1 ARGWGTE
8 WGPRAPRRGGRGG
21 APGCG
26 GGAGGGR
33 AGRSPGEGRW
43 AAPPPPSRSAGV
55 VRSTSATRPSRQRTA
70 ESPTAVSTQVV
81 GCVVVVGGATG
92 TVVVEAFWPGIV
104 VVVISVLDVIADV
117 GVAVE
122 VVVDVVDVVR
132 VVVDVDAVAPI
143 SYAPRSTTLEP
154 LPSPSAGRAP
164 PVMSTAAACAL
175 SPESIAG
182 DPARNLKSC
191 ASALLNI
198 GSAKSVSELHPPGT
212 ARRYCSSVTSR
223 LLPYAMILA

>member
-1 ARGWGTE
+1 MPRSSAAARWTDAR
-8 WGPRAPRRGGRGG
+8 PRLRRSRL
-21 APGCG
+21 AD
-26 GGAGGGR
+26 R
-33 AGRSPGEGRW
+33 R
-43 AAPPPPSRSAGV
+43 PPSRSAGV
-55 VRSTSATRPSRQRTA
+55 VRSTSATRPSRQLTA

-81 GCVVVVGGATG
+81 GCVVVVGGTTG

-104 VVVISVLDVIADV
+104 VVVSVLDVIADV

-182 DPARNLKSC
+182 DPARNVKSC
-191 ASALLNI
+191 ASALLNM